1 MISMAFKSS
10 RKGTTRVS
18 GRLVLVFEAAFGE
31 FQLELDKIEKDL
43 ILETAWDLIDTK
55 EQQRN

>member
-1 MISMAFKSS
+1 MAFKSS